1 MKTLKVVL
9 VIIFLS
15 GVFQNAFSQQIK
27 TYEGT
32 YEKGNAVYQYF
43 ENENYE
49 RILQG
54 NFKYTSKYVTVT
66 GQYDK
71 NIKVGQWTIT
81 KGTNLLYENI
91 KEIVTG
97 KYINGK
103 MNGLWTLKRTDL
115 KTNKILINS
124 LAHFKDDYLI
134 DGFKYYNSKFDLN
147 NAGQKSELSLTGK
160 FNDKGSFDSTWVI
173 SYKINE
179 IPFEDIKKFKDGLLY
194 FNLVRNLS
202 TGEIS
207 EKYDN
212 SVTPMRFYTMKHG
225 YVYTN
230 KYVHSLGYNSGNLY
244 SRVLEVW
251 TKIRTFKTYESEDL
265 NTYHSFSVNLD
276 LSSILTGSAYDSSDF
291 IDDRTIPN
299 QLRFNSII
307 LKADSAFKIKK
318 YMDATDFYN
327 DALRIK
333 YSSYA
338 DSMIKEIKKIR

>member
-54 NFKYTSKYVTVT
+54 NFKYTAKYLTVT

-134 DGFKYYNSKFDLN
+134 DGFKYYNSKFDL
-147 NAGQKSELSLTGK
+147 Q
-160 FNDKGSFDSTWVI
+160 
-173 SYKINE
+173 
-179 IPFEDIKKFKDGLLY
+179 
-194 FNLVRNLS
+194 
-202 TGEIS
+202 
-207 EKYDN
+207 
-212 SVTPMRFYTMKHG
+212 
-225 YVYTN
+225 
-230 KYVHSLGYNSGNLY
+230 
-244 SRVLEVW
+244 
-251 TKIRTFKTYESEDL
+251 
-265 NTYHSFSVNLD
+265 
-276 LSSILTGSAYDSSDF
+276 
-291 IDDRTIPN
+291 
-299 QLRFNSII
+299 
-307 LKADSAFKIKK
+307 
-318 YMDATDFYN
+318 
-327 DALRIK
+327 
-333 YSSYA
+333 
-338 DSMIKEIKKIR
+338 